1 MKTTKVALVT
11 GGAQRIGAEICR
23 CFHQQGYNILLH
35 YNQSEAA
42 ARTLQSELCRARKDS
57 VRLLQLNLVANK
69 DWAPLL
75 NFCHDQW
82 GRLDVL
88 VNNASSFYP
97 TPFGEVTDRQWN
109 DIMESNLKGPYFL
122 SQTLAPALREVA
134 GCIVNIIDI
143 HGDRPLKNYSVYSI
157 AKAGLAMLT
166 RSLAK
171 ELAPEVR
178 VNGIAPGAIL
188 WPQDEASISEQTR
201 SNIIRQIPLK
211 RQGAPEDVGRTACFL
226 ADSAPYINGQVLA
239 VDGGRSLS

>member
-1 MKTTKVALVT
+1 MKMNKVVLVT
-11 GGAQRIGAEICR
+11 GGAQRIGAQICR
-23 CFHQQGYNILLH
+23 CFHQDGYNILLH

-42 ARTLQSELCRARKDS
+42 AKSLQSELCEKRKDS
-57 VRLLQLNLVANK
+57 VRLLQLNLLGNK
-69 DWAPLL
+69 VWAPLL
-75 NFCHDQW
+75 DFCHDQW

-97 TPFGEVTDRQWN
+97 TPIGKVTSQQWD
-109 DIMESNLKGPYFL
+109 DILGSNLKGAFFL
-122 SQTLAPALREVA
+122 SQALAPALKEVA
-134 GCIVNIIDI
+134 GCIVNVIDI
-143 HGDRPLKNYSVYSI
+143 HGDRPLKSYTVYSI

-178 VNGIAPGAIL
+178 VNGISPGAIL
-188 WPQDEASISEQTR
+188 WPEDPVSLSEHTK
-201 SNIIRQIPLK
+201 STIIRQIPLK

-226 ADSAPYINGQVLA
+226 AHNAPYINGQILA